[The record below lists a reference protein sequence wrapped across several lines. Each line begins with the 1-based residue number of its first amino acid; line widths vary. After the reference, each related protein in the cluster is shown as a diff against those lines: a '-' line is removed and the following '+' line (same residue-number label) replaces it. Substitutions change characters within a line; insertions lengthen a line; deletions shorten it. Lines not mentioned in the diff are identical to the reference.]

1 MSEAHRPRRTLRRIG
16 AVLTGLF
23 AILVILYLS
32 LYIVAN
38 RALNRTDIDAKQKT
52 VTSKDGTLVA
62 FEQTG
67 AGPVVILVRGA
78 LADRSGTRW
87 LAKHLAERFTVINYD
102 RRGRGKSTDTQPYA
116 VEREVEVEDID
127 ALIDA
132 TGGSAFVFGVSSGA

>member
-16 AVLTGLF
+16 AVLTALL
-23 AILVILYLS
+23 AIVVILFLS

-67 AGPVVILVRGA
+67 GGPVVILVNG
-78 LADRSGTRW
+78 
-87 LAKHLAERFTVINYD
+87 RF
-102 RRGRGKSTDTQPYA
+102 GRQKWH
-116 VEREVEVEDID
+116 
-127 ALIDA
+127 
-132 TGGSAFVFGVSSGA
+132 